1 MRRCTPR
8 LRRDASP
15 GKWRNKMPK
24 ALEGLRVIDLTQ
36 WEAGTSCTEYMA
48 FMGADVIK
56 IEAPGRGESA
66 RYNASTKEEL
76 EKRID
81 SWYFILLNANKRGIT
96 LNLKSEKGVEILK
109 EMVKKADVVVSNFLP
124 GTMEKLGIDFSV
136 LSKIKPDLVYAE
148 KSGFG
153 KGGPYSDYP
162 SFDAIA
168 KAAGTACSNTGE
180 EDGPP
185 LNPGPSIGDTGSG
198 MHMMGAIMAALYY
211 RDRTGEGQ
219 EIDMAMT
226 DNIINLNRIHFRRSI
241 ESGEPQPRSGGG
253 VPGYIPWDIYKS
265 KGKKPNDYVFIA
277 ARQPHQYKALM
288 KLIGREDLATDE
300 LIDNLPLRWERR
312 DEIKKAI
319 EDWTTLRDKM
329 DVFHTMAKA
338 VIPCAPILDTLEA
351 LNDPHFAQRGM
362 VFDAV
367 HPKRGK
373 HKMLGMPVKM
383 SKSDFEYRPAPSLGQ
398 HNEEVLNE
406 LLGYSKEKVA
416 ALRKEGVI

>member
-1 MRRCTPR
+1 
-8 LRRDASP
+8 
-15 GKWRNKMPK
+15 MPK

-36 WEAGTSCTEYMA
+36 WEAGTSCTEYMG

-56 IEAPGRGESA
+56 IEVPGRGESA
-66 RYNASTKEEL
+66 RFNASTKEER
-76 EKRID
+76 ENGID

-96 LNLKSEKGVEILK
+96 LNLKSEKGVELFK

-148 KSGFG
+148 NSGFG
-153 KGGPYSDYP
+153 KGGPYSAYP

-168 KAAGTACSNTGE
+168 KAAGTACSNTGLE
-180 EDGPP
+180 GGPP

-226 DNIINLNRIHFRRSI
+226 DNIINQNRIHFRRSI
-241 ESGEPQPRSGGG
+241 DLGEPQPRSGGG
-253 VPGYIPWDIYKS
+253 VPGYIPWDIFKA
-265 KGKKPNDYVFIA
+265 KGDKPNDYVFIA
-277 ARQPHQYKALM
+277 ARQPHQYKTLM
-288 KLIGREDLATDE
+288 NIIGRDDLASDE
-300 LIDNLPLRWERR
+300 LIEDLPLRWERR
-312 DEIKKAI
+312 DEIRQAI
-319 EDWTTLRDKM
+319 EAWTTQRDKT
-329 DVFHTMAKA
+329 DVFHTLAKA
-338 VIPCAPILDTLEA
+338 VIPCAPILDTMEA
-351 LNDPHFAQRGM
+351 LTDPHFTQRGM
-362 VFDAV
+362 IFDAE

-373 HKMLGMPVKM
+373 HKMLGMAVKM
-383 SKSDFEYRPAPSLGQ
+383 SKSEMEYRPAPSLGQ

-406 LLGYSKEKVA
+406 LFGYSPEKVA
-416 ALRKEGVI
+416 ELKDEGII

>member
-1 MRRCTPR
+1 
-8 LRRDASP
+8 
-15 GKWRNKMPK
+15 MPK

-36 WEAGTSCTEYMA
+36 WEAGTSCTEFMA

-56 IEAPGRGESA
+56 IEVPNRGESG
-66 RYNASTKEEL
+66 RISGSTAEER
-76 EKRID
+76 KNGID

-96 LNLKSEKGVEILK
+96 LNLKSEKGVEIFK
-109 EMVKKADVVVSNFLP
+109 ELVKTADVVTSNFLP

-148 KSGFG
+148 NSGFG
-153 KGGPYSDYP
+153 KGGPYSAYP

-180 EDGPP
+180 IDGPP

-198 MHMMGAIMAALYY
+198 MHMLCAIMAALYY

-241 ESGEPQPRSGGG
+241 DIGEPQPRSGGG
-253 VPGYIPWDIYKS
+253 VPGYIPWDIFKT
-265 KGKKPNDYVFIA
+265 KGDKPNDYVFIA

-288 KLIGREDLATDE
+288 KMIDREDLATDE
-300 LIDNLPLRWERR
+300 LVDDIPLRWERR
-312 DEIKKAI
+312 DEIRKAI
-319 EDWTTLRDKM
+319 EGWTTQFDKM
-329 DVFHTMAKA
+329 EVFHTLAKA
-338 VIPCAPILDTLEA
+338 VIPCAPILDTMEA
-351 LNDPHFAQRGM
+351 LSDPHFTQRGM
-362 VFDAV
+362 IFDAE
-367 HPKRGK
+367 HPVRGK

-383 SKSDFEYRPAPSLGQ
+383 SKNDFEYRPAPALGQ
-398 HNEEVLNE
+398 HNEEVLEE
-406 LLGYSKEKVA
+406 LLGYSAEKVA
-416 ALRKEGVI
+416 ELKEEGIV